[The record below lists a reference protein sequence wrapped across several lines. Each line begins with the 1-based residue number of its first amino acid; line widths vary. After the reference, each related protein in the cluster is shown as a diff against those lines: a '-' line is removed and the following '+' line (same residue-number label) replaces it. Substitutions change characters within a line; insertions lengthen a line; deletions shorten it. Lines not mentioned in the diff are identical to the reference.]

1 MIIIAGLIGG
11 AVYGVMNAR
20 KRGGK
25 TLDLIQYATVYAIAF
40 GLLGLFITSILSRL
54 L

>member
-1 MIIIAGLIGG
+1 MIIIAGLFGG

-25 TLDLIQYATVYAIAF
+25 TLDLIQHGAVSGIAF
-40 GLLGLFITSILSRL
+40 GLLGLLITSILARL